1 MEVSYDEMFEGLFRR
16 CSEIGSNINP
26 VKLMICDTVYEFV
39 MQFKAVT
46 GKCLMQMSH
55 VAPICPIREE
65 LLFAEL
71 LQPHN
76 RDF

>member
-1 MEVSYDEMFEGLFRR
+1 
-16 CSEIGSNINP
+16 
-26 VKLMICDTVYEFV
+26 MICDTVYEFV

-55 VAPICPIREE
+55 VAPIFPIREE